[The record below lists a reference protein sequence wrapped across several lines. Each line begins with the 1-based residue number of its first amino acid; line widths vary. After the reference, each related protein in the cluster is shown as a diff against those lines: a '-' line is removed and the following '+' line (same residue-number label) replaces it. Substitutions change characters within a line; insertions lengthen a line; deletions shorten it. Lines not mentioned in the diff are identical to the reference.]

1 MSMNMFEQFA
11 SPELMMLPTMLMSM
25 LLPMALMYSN
35 QTLLG
40 NRMSTIIKWFIKNMM
55 HNMIHQLST
64 KGQKWS
70 RFLVSLLMFIMLS
83 NLLSLLPYTF
93 TPTSQ
98 LSMNMALATPMWM
111 ATLITGMTTKPSA
124 TMAHMLPEGSPTPLI
139 PFMILIETVSLL
151 MRPIALGVRLT
162 ANITAGHLL
171 MTMISSTVLNFMN
184 ISSTLSALTM
194 ILLVLLTLLEM
205 AVACIQA
212 YVFVLL
218 VTLYLQE
225 NT

>member
-1 MSMNMFEQFA
+1 MNMNMFEQFA
-11 SPELMMLPTMLMSM
+11 SPEVLFIPITMGSMLMPVIM
-25 LLPMALMYSN
+25 VRSN
-35 QTLLG
+35 PSLLG
-40 NRMSTIIKWFIKNMM
+40 NRMTAITKWLLKTMLY
-55 HNMIHQLST
+55 NMIHQLSP

-70 RFLVSLLMFIMLS
+70 RFLAGTLIFIMIS
-83 NLLSLLPYTF
+83 NLLGLLPYTF
-93 TPTSQ
+93 TTTSQ
-98 LSMNMALATPMWM
+98 LSMNMAMAIPLWL
-111 ATLITGMTTKPSA
+111 ATLITGMTLKPSS
-124 TMAHMLPEGSPTPLI
+124 TLAHMLPEGSPTPLI
-139 PFMILIETVSLL
+139 PFMIMIETVSLL

-171 MTMISSTVLNFMN
+171 MTMISSAALNFINTINTM
-184 ISSTLSALTM
+184 SMMMTTLLM
-194 ILLVLLTLLEM
+194 LLTLLEV

>member
-1 MSMNMFEQFA
+1 MNMNMFQQFT
-11 SPELMMLPTMLMSM
+11 SPELLLIPTAPLSM
-25 LLPMALMYSN
+25 LIPLFLIYHKPK
-35 QTLLG
+35 LLG
-40 NRMSTIIKWFIKNMM
+40 NRMTTATTLLLKMFMINMTS
-55 HNMIHQLST
+55 QLT
-64 KGQKWS
+64 LKGQKWS
-70 RFLVSLLMFIMLS
+70 RLMAGLILMILLS

-93 TPTSQ
+93 TSTSQ
-98 LSMNMALATPMWM
+98 LSMNMALALPLWL
-111 ATLITGMTTKPSA
+111 ATIITGLKNKLSLTL
-124 TMAHMLPEGSPTPLI
+124 AHLLPEGSPTPLI

-171 MTMISSTVLNFMN
+171 MMMVSSATINLINTYVSISSL
-184 ISSTLSALTM
+184 AL
-194 ILLVLLTLLEM
+194 ILLFLLTLLEL

-218 VTLYLQE
+218 VILYLQE

>member
-1 MSMNMFEQFA
+1 MNMNMFEQFM
-11 SPELMMLPTMLMSM
+11 SPEIIYMPTAPLSILMP
-25 LLPMALMYSN
+25 LLLIYHKPK
-35 QTLLG
+35 LLG
-40 NRMSTIIKWFIKNMM
+40 NRMTTAITWLLKMFMSNMTS
-55 HNMIHQLST
+55 QLT
-64 KGQKWS
+64 LKGQKWS
-70 RFLVSLLMFIMLS
+70 PLLASLILMLLLS

-98 LSMNMALATPMWM
+98 LSMNMALALPLWM
-111 ATLITGMTTKPSA
+111 ATIITGLKNKPSL
-124 TMAHMLPEGSPTPLI
+124 TLAHLLPEGSPTLLV

-171 MTMISSTVLNFMN
+171 MTMVSSATVNLINTYTYISPLPL
-184 ISSTLSALTM
+184 TLLF
-194 ILLVLLTLLEM
+194 LLTLLEL

-225 NT
+225 NS

>member
-1 MSMNMFEQFA
+1 MNMNMFEQFT
-11 SPELMMLPTMLMSM
+11 SPELALIPTTPLSITIP
-25 LLPMALMYSN
+25 LFLIYHKPKLI
-35 QTLLG
+35 G
-40 NRMSTIIKWFIKNMM
+40 NRITTATTWLLKMFMLNMT
-55 HNMIHQLST
+55 NQLT
-64 KGQKWS
+64 PKGQKWS
-70 RFLVSLLMFIMLS
+70 RMLAGLILMLLLS

-93 TPTSQ
+93 TSTSQ
-98 LSMNMALATPMWM
+98 LSMNMALALPLWL
-111 ATLITGMTTKPSA
+111 ATIITGLKNKLSSTL
-124 TMAHMLPEGSPTPLI
+124 AHLLPEGSPTPLI

-171 MTMISSTVLNFMN
+171 MTMASSVTIDLINTYIS
-184 ISSTLSALTM
+184 ISPLALT
-194 ILLVLLTLLEM
+194 LLFLLTLLEL

-218 VTLYLQE
+218 IILYLQE